1 MVTIYLFF
9 FLREY
14 HELSEFDSILNQ
26 VANISA
32 NWIPFLWGGSAAQ
45 GHVAGFSASRFP
57 DAVGV
62 QEIMVFAGEHR
73 KLSLQG
79 RVRVWGLCCCLM
91 TELGTDS
98 RLEPD
103 NRWNKA

>member
-1 MVTIYLFF
+1 MVTVYLFF
-9 FLREY
+9 FLREN

-32 NWIPFLWGGSAAQ
+32 NQIPFLWGGSAAQ
-45 GHVAGFSASRFP
+45 GPSAGFSASRFP

-62 QEIMVFAGEHR
+62 QEIIVFTVEQR

-79 RVRVWGLCCCLM
+79 WVRVWGLCCCLM
-91 TELGTDS
+91 TELWTDS
-98 RLEPD
+98 HLEPE
-103 NRWNKA
+103 NRWNKG